1 LPDIAAWSA
10 ETALRTRSQRVRAR
24 ALNRVGFARLISM
37 MKRALAWSA
46 LLPPRGGRKHRETF
60 WLRRDFPPEPVKR
73 CLGIAA
79 FAKVYPMSARPEQKD
94 NRRFV
99 LQSS

>member
-37 MKRALAWSA
+37 MKRALA
-46 LLPPRGGRKHRETF
+46 
-60 WLRRDFPPEPVKR
+60 
-73 CLGIAA
+73 
-79 FAKVYPMSARPEQKD
+79 
-94 NRRFV
+94 
-99 LQSS
+99 